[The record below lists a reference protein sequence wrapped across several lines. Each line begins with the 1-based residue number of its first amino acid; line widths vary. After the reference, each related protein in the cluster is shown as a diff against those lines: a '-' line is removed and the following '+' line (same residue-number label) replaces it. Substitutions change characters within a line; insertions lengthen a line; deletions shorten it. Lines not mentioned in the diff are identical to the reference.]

1 MKATLIIG
9 GGSDEWDRNHADF
22 YPTPD
27 DCTIALLRQFPTFSR
42 GTIWEPAC
50 GDGAIS
56 KLLTQR
62 GASVISTDLHDRGFG
77 IAGVDFMQAAN
88 IFGAQA
94 IVTNPPFIVAE
105 QFIRHARSMK
115 VPFAML
121 LKGTYWH
128 AAVRMK
134 LFRDT
139 GPLAVCPM
147 LWRPNFAPDRGKSP
161 TMEFCWTVWSG
172 TPMSVTQYIPLERPD
187 V

>member
-1 MKATLIIG
+1 
-9 GGSDEWDRNHADF
+9 
-22 YPTPD
+22 
-27 DCTIALLRQFPTFSR
+27 
-42 GTIWEPAC
+42 
-50 GDGAIS
+50 
-56 KLLTQR
+56 
-62 GASVISTDLHDRGFG
+62 
-77 IAGVDFMQAAN
+77 MQAAN
-88 IFGAQA
+88 IFGATA
-94 IVTNPPFIVAE
+94 VVTNPPFVWAE
-105 QFIRHARSMK
+105 QFIRHAATMK

-161 TMEFCWTVWSG
+161 TMEFCWTVWAG
-172 TPMSVTQYIPLERPD
+172 ARMAVTQYIPLERPD

>member
-9 GGSDEWDRNHADF
+9 GNSDEWDRSPADF

-27 DCTIALLRQFPTFSR
+27 ECTVALLRRFPAFSR

-77 IAGVDFMQAAN
+77 VTGVDFMRAAN

-94 IVTNPPFIVAE
+94 IVTNPPFVLAE
-105 QFIRHARSMK
+105 PFIRHAHSMG

-128 AAVRMK
+128 AAARMK
-134 LFRDT
+134 LFRET
-139 GPLAVCPM
+139 GPLLSSILRKV
-147 LWRPNFAPDRGKSP
+147 
-161 TMEFCWTVWSG
+161 
-172 TPMSVTQYIPLERPD
+172 
-187 V
+187 